1 MRKFFKVGVIVF
13 FSMVNFLANAQET
26 KEFKP
31 SINPYLNVQFWN
43 VYSTGYS
50 LGEEDYANR
59 ISPYF
64 RRGRAGLKGKLDPS
78 LSYNLMLYFDYL
90 AKDPYLSSKGT
101 PNTGTIGV
109 WSANIT
115 WKMSKIT
122 DAIHITFGTFL
133 PYISRESVTNPWT
146 TSSLDK
152 AETSCYLRQFVT
164 GKTNGI
170 CPGINIGGLL
180 KLHKSLLN
188 YNLAI
193 VNRQDKTSI
202 SKTEWSPVLNGHVM
216 LNLGDPEWKSY
227 KYSINN
233 NNYKIQKSL
242 TIGFGASNQGKTD
255 AFKNSSSISANFMA
269 YYNYIKIDGS
279 YSKLIRKAGS
289 NYKAHCYSI
298 RGAANIPITKGWIIE
313 PQFMWD
319 CFKGDANYS
328 DASFF
333 DGTDHIVD
341 SGVNA
346 ISGNKKIKI
355 GLHHIMHSG
364 NGTKNHFISADKSL
378 GNYACLAIQLKI

>member
-1 MRKFFKVGVIVF
+1 MQFILPLEL
-13 FSMVNFLANAQET
+13 SFLILA
-26 KEFKP
+26 
-31 SINPYLNVQFWN
+31 
-43 VYSTGYS
+43 
-50 LGEEDYANR
+50 ANR
-59 ISPYF
+59 LPTPGLPVRSIKRKLHAICGNLSP
-64 RRGRAGLKGKLDPS
+64 
-78 LSYNLMLYFDYL
+78 
-90 AKDPYLSSKGT
+90 
-101 PNTGTIGV
+101 
-109 WSANIT
+109 
-115 WKMSKIT
+115 
-122 DAIHITFGTFL
+122 
-133 PYISRESVTNPWT
+133 E
-146 TSSLDK
+146 
-152 AETSCYLRQFVT
+152 
-164 GKTNGI
+164 KTNGI

-341 SGVNA
+341 SGCECYLWE
-346 ISGNKKIKI
+346 IKK
-355 GLHHIMHSG
+355 
-364 NGTKNHFISADKSL
+364 
-378 GNYACLAIQLKI
+378 